1 MQLSTIDLTFGLTD
15 EQVTQSRQQHGA
27 NTLTPPPRDPW
38 WKLLGEKFQDPT
50 IIILIVAAALS
61 LLVAFLEKFVLN
73 HPDASFVDSIG
84 IIFAIALATL
94 ASFFSELK
102 SAKEFELL
110 NKVKDDI
117 LIEVLRSGEIHEVSI
132 HELVVGDVVLVAL
145 GDKVPADGLVTESF
159 GLLIDQSVMTGES
172 VPVEKYATELA
183 VSPGEAHE
191 ESQIYRGTMVSDGH
205 GRFIVTHVGDRTR
218 LGQIAASLG
227 DAASE
232 SDTPLVQKLTHLAG
246 LISKVGMAGAALIFI
261 VMAYFAFTGWTPDWS
276 GGTLIAILP
285 LLKGLLTAFVI
296 AVAIIVVAVPEGLP
310 MMVTVALAL
319 NMMKMAKEN
328 CLIRKLVASETIGSA
343 TVVCSDKTGTLTLN
357 KMTVTW
363 LFTGL
368 QETDFRPPCE
378 GGEPDDRL
386 TSLGSFLCGNDG
398 VLLAE
403 ALAVNNE
410 ASLHIEGDKIEAI
423 GNPTEGALLRL
434 LYNAGVDYRDIRKNL
449 PHVWEL
455 SHNSARK
462 MSIVAVNK
470 GDQRVIYAKGA
481 PERLLK
487 CCSHTFINGK
497 TEPIEQY
504 QEAINAALIR
514 AQEQALRVIAVTV
527 KTTLAPPPEG
537 NDHDLPES
545 FREEN
550 AERFVE
556 YRDNTLLA
564 LVGISDPIRAE
575 VPHAVATCH
584 SAGIDVKMI
593 TGDAKPTAVA
603 IARQAGILTAADD
616 RVMTSEELAELS
628 DEELVKIIPNLK
640 VVARST
646 PMDKLR
652 LVKAMH
658 QQGEVVAMTGDGTN
672 DAPALKN
679 ADVGISMG
687 ITGTEVAKE
696 ASDVVLIDD
705 NFKSIV
711 TGVRW
716 GRTLYQN
723 IQRFLLFQL
732 TVNVVALTCVFFG
745 PFFGIPLTLT
755 VPQLLWINII
765 MDTLAAI
772 ALCTEPPRA
781 HYMRRKPIKRDAS
794 IITPAMGLTILG
806 VGFCQVVLLAFVMFS
821 GWFVHPDHLFQ
832 YGHEHLRNPD
842 NVEALTVL
850 FTAFVMLTFWN
861 IINSRSLCW
870 SESPFDLLWQNKAFI
885 GIITFIAVMQ
895 ITMVQ
900 CSGYWGIGE
909 IFRTTCL
916 DWWQWLA
923 LAAVTVTIIPAA
935 YLIRFFI
942 HSLGLYGE
950 Q

>member
-1 MQLSTIDLTFGLTD
+1 MKLSTIDLTRGLTV
-15 EQVTQSRQQHGA
+15 EQIKQSRETYGA
-27 NTLTPPPRDPW
+27 NSLTPPPRDPW

-61 LLVAFLEKFVLN
+61 LLVAGLEKWALG
-73 HPDASFVDSIG
+73 HEDASFIDSIG

-94 ASFFSELK
+94 AAFFSELK

-117 LIEVLRSGEIHEVSI
+117 LIKVLRGGEVHEVSI
-132 HELVVGDVVLVAL
+132 NELVVGDVVMVAL
-145 GDKVPADGLVTESF
+145 GDKVAADGLVTESF

-172 VPVEKYATELA
+172 VPVEKHGIDT
-183 VSPGEAHE
+183 VPE
-191 ESQIYRGTMVSDGH
+191 EVADLKNFADDNQIYRGTMVSDGR
-205 GRFIVTHVGDRTR
+205 GRFIVTHVGDHTR

-227 DAASE
+227 SAASE

-246 LISKVGMAGAALIFI
+246 LISKVGMTGAALIFL
-261 VMAYFAFTGWTPDWS
+261 VMAYFAFLTPNWTFD
-276 GGTLIAILP
+276 GTLTGIVP
-285 LLKGLLTAFVI
+285 LLKGMLTAFVV

-310 MMVTVALAL
+310 MMVTIALAL

-343 TVVCSDKTGTLTLN
+343 TVICSDKTGTLTLN

-363 LFTGL
+363 GFSCQ
-368 QETDFRPPCE
+368 QEVGTSDQWKHLS
-378 GGEPDDRL
+378 DWDLL
-386 TSLGSFLCGNDG
+386 T
-398 VLLAE
+398 E

-410 ASLHIEGDKIEAI
+410 AMLHIEGDKVETI
-423 GNPTEGALLRL
+423 GNPTECAILRL
-434 LYNAGVDYRDIRKNL
+434 LFEAGVDYQNIRARL

-462 MSIVAVNK
+462 MSLVAIDK

-481 PERLLK
+481 PERLLR
-487 CCSHTFINGK
+487 CCSHVQVNGK
-497 TEPIEQY
+497 PEPIEKHR
-504 QEAINAALIR
+504 EAIDVALGS
-514 AQEQALRVIAVTV
+514 AQGQALRVIAVTA
-527 KTTLAPPPEG
+527 KQTPLLG
-537 NDHDLPES
+537 DIPES
-545 FREEN
+545 FREKN
-550 AERFVE
+550 AERFGE
-556 YRDNTLLA
+556 YCDNTLLA

-575 VPHAVATCH
+575 VPDAVRTCH
-584 SAGIDVKMI
+584 EAGINVRMI
-593 TGDAKPTAVA
+593 TGDAKPTAIA
-603 IARQAGILTAADD
+603 IARQAGILTTADD
-616 RVMTSEELAELS
+616 VVLTSEELAALS
-628 DEELVKIIPNLK
+628 DDALVETIPRLK

-658 QQGEVVAMTGDGTN
+658 KQGEVVAMTGDGTN

-705 NFKSIV
+705 NFTSIV

-732 TVNVVALTCVFFG
+732 TVNVVALLCVFFG
-745 PFFGIPLTLT
+745 PFFGIPLMLT

-772 ALCTEPPRA
+772 ALCTEPPRK
-781 HYMRRKPIKRDAS
+781 HYMRRKPIKRDAA
-794 IITPAMGLTILG
+794 IITPAMGMTIFG
-806 VGFCQVVLLAFVMFS
+806 VGVCQVAILAFVLFS
-821 GWFVHPDHLFQ
+821 NLFVIA
-832 YGHEHLRNPD
+832 GHELNRSLPLVDQGKLDGGNL
-842 NVEALTVL
+842 EALTIF

-861 IINSRSLCW
+861 IINARSLCW
-870 SESPFDLLWQNKAFI
+870 SETPFDLLWQNKTFI
-885 GIITFIAVMQ
+885 AIITFIAAMQ
-895 ITMVQ
+895 ISMVQ
-900 CSGYWGIGE
+900 FSDMFPAIGA

-916 DWWQWLA
+916 DLWQWFA
-923 LAAVTVTIIPAA
+923 LAGVTVTIIPLAWGVR
-935 YLIRFFI
+935 YVVHLF
-942 HSLGLYGE
+942 GLYDE